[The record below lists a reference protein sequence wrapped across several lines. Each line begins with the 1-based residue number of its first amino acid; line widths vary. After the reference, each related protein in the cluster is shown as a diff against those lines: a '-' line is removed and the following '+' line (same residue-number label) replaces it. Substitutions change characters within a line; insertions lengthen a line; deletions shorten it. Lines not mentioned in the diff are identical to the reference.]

1 MNIFRTKSIE
11 QSIADS
17 DADIAKELRMS
28 PVASSNAA

>member
-17 DADIAKELRMS
+17 DEPGRKLKRS
-28 PVASSNAA
+28 LST